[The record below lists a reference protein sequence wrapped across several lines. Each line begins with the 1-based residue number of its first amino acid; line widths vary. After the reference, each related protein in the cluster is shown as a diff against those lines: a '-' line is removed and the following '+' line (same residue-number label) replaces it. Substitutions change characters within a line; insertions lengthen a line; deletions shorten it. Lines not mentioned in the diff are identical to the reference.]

1 MANEV
6 RPSVA
11 GSEAAAAGRD
21 PPAGVGPPAGDT
33 TAAPLPGALPGAQ
46 PAVTIRESL
55 ARESVDHWWQRVRHE
70 RQVFALALIP
80 ALPAL
85 IVAGI
90 FLERAPMPPAARW
103 ASLILLAVCWIG
115 GALAVRAVVVH
126 PLRTLSNLIAGLRDG
141 DYTLRLRGARPD
153 DPLGLAL
160 LEANLFGDQLRTRRL
175 GEMEATALL
184 RTVMTE
190 IDVAVFA
197 FDEDGRL
204 RLVNRAGERLL
215 AQPGERLLGREA
227 AALQLAPALTGDVP
241 RVEDFALPGGAGR
254 WGVRRT
260 HIRRGGRSHTLLVL
274 TDLSRTLREEQL
286 AAWQRIVRV
295 LSHEINNSLAP
306 IQSIAY
312 TLREMVSRA
321 APPADLGGD
330 VSRGLAIIGS
340 RSEALSRFM
349 SAYARLA
356 QLPRPRLA
364 PMDVQGWVRRTATL
378 ETRVPV
384 HVANG
389 PSVRV
394 AGDADQLDQLLI
406 NLVRN
411 AADASLETGGG
422 LNLAWTAGDG
432 HVDVTVSDEGPGLTA
447 TTNLFVPFFTT
458 KPHGSGIGLAL
469 SRQIAEAHGGTLT
482 LANRDSAPGC
492 IATLHLPATGPV

>member
-1 MANEV
+1 MA
-6 RPSVA
+6 
-11 GSEAAAAGRD
+11 SEGPITT
-21 PPAGVGPPAGDT
+21 PPVVPASAVDR
-33 TAAPLPGALPGAQ
+33 APGAHGADPDAPRVAVD
-46 PAVTIRESL
+46 PAS
-55 ARESVDHWWQRVRHE
+55 AVDWAADDWWRRGRHE
-70 RQVFALALIP
+70 HRVFALALVS

-85 IVAGI
+85 IVAGV
-90 FLERAPMPPAARW
+90 FLGRASMPTAARW
-103 ASLILLAVCWIG
+103 AALLALGACWIG
-115 GALAVRAVVVH
+115 GAIAVRAVVVH
-126 PLRTLSNLIAGLRDG
+126 PLRTLSNMIAGLRDG

-153 DPLGLAL
+153 DALGLAL
-160 LEANLFGDQLRTRRL
+160 LETNLFGDELRTQRL

-197 FDEDGRL
+197 FDEGGLL

-215 AQPGERLLGREA
+215 AQSGERLIGREA
-227 AALQLAPALTGDVP
+227 AALQLAAALTGEVP

-306 IQSIAY
+306 IQSIAH
-312 TLREMVSRA
+312 TLSEMVTRQ
-321 APPADLGGD
+321 PPPPDLGGD
-330 VSRGLAIIGS
+330 VSRGLAIIGT
-340 RSEALSRFM
+340 RSEALARFM

-364 PMDVQGWVRRTATL
+364 PTDVESWVRRTATL

-384 HVANG
+384 HVGSG
-389 PSVRV
+389 PAVTV

-422 LNLAWTAGDG
+422 LAVAWTVDDG
-432 HVDVTVSDEGPGLTA
+432 HVDVTVADEGPGLTA
-447 TTNLFVPFFTT
+447 TANLFVPFFTT

-482 LANRDSAPGC
+482 LANRDGVTGC
-492 IATLHLPATGPV
+492 LATLRLPTVVPS

>member
-1 MANEV
+1 MASEV
-6 RPSVA
+6 RTQIPATPPAARGIPGVAVAEAAETNAPAPSVA
-11 GSEAAAAGRD
+11 AAQVSLEGE
-21 PPAGVGPPAGDT
+21 PA
-33 TAAPLPGALPGAQ
+33 
-46 PAVTIRESL
+46 
-55 ARESVDHWWQRVRHE
+55 DHWWQRVRHE
-70 RQVFALALIP
+70 RRVFALALLP

-85 IVAGI
+85 IVAAV
-90 FLERAPMPPAARW
+90 FLERTTMPAPARW
-103 ASLILLAVCWIG
+103 AALAALGAAWIG

-141 DYTLRLRGARPD
+141 DYTLRVRGARPD
-153 DPLGLAL
+153 DALGLTL
-160 LEANLFGDQLRTRRL
+160 LETNLFGDQLRTRRL

-215 AQPGERLLGREA
+215 AQPGERLIGREA
-227 AALQLAPALTGDVP
+227 AALQLASALTGEVP

-312 TLREMVSRA
+312 TLREMVTRQP
-321 APPADLGGD
+321 PPADLGGD

-364 PMDVQGWVRRTATL
+364 PMDVGSWVQRTATL

-384 HVANG
+384 HVDSG
-389 PSVRV
+389 PAVTI

-422 LNLAWTAGDG
+422 LAMAWTAGDG

-447 TTNLFVPFFTT
+447 TANLFVPFFTT
-458 KPHGSGIGLAL
+458 KPQGSGIGLAL

-482 LANRDSAPGC
+482 LANREGAPGC
-492 IATLHLPATGPV
+492 LATLRLPAAVPG

>member
-1 MANEV
+1 
-6 RPSVA
+6 
-11 GSEAAAAGRD
+11 
-21 PPAGVGPPAGDT
+21 
-33 TAAPLPGALPGAQ
+33 
-46 PAVTIRESL
+46 
-55 ARESVDHWWQRVRHE
+55 
-70 RQVFALALIP
+70 
-80 ALPAL
+80 
-85 IVAGI
+85 
-90 FLERAPMPPAARW
+90 
-103 ASLILLAVCWIG
+103 
-115 GALAVRAVVVH
+115 VVH

-141 DYTLRLRGARPD
+141 DYTLRVRGARPD
-153 DPLGLAL
+153 DALGLTL
-160 LEANLFGDQLRTRRL
+160 LETNLFGDQLRTRRL

-227 AALQLAPALTGDVP
+227 AALQLASALTGEVP

-286 AAWQRIVRV
+286 VAWQRIVRV

-312 TLREMVSRA
+312 TLREMVSRQP
-321 APPADLGGD
+321 PPADLGGD

-364 PMDVQGWVRRTATL
+364 PMDVGGWVQRTATL
-378 ETRVPV
+378 EARVPV
-384 HVANG
+384 RVESG
-389 PSVRV
+389 PVV
-394 AGDADQLDQLLI
+394 TIAGDADQLDQLLI

-422 LNLAWTAGDG
+422 LAMTWTAGDG

-447 TTNLFVPFFTT
+447 TANLFVPFFTT
-458 KPHGSGIGLAL
+458 KPQGSGIGLAL

-482 LANRDSAPGC
+482 LANRDGAPGC
-492 IATLHLPATGPV
+492 LATLRLPTAVPA

>member
-1 MANEV
+1 MASEV
-6 RPSVA
+6 RTQIPATPPPVRGVPGATVAEAADTAGAPSVTT
-11 GSEAAAAGRD
+11 GRVSPKGD
-21 PPAGVGPPAGDT
+21 PA
-33 TAAPLPGALPGAQ
+33 
-46 PAVTIRESL
+46 
-55 ARESVDHWWQRVRHE
+55 DHWWQRVRHE
-70 RQVFALALIP
+70 RQVFALALLP

-85 IVAGI
+85 IVAAV
-90 FLERAPMPPAARW
+90 FLERTTMPAPARW
-103 ASLILLAVCWIG
+103 AALAALGATWIG

-141 DYTLRLRGARPD
+141 DYTLRVRGARPD
-153 DPLGLAL
+153 DALGLTL
-160 LEANLFGDQLRTRRL
+160 LETNLFGDQLRTRRL

-215 AQPGERLLGREA
+215 AQPGERLIGREA
-227 AALQLAPALTGDVP
+227 AALQLASALTGEVP

-306 IQSIAY
+306 IQSIAH
-312 TLREMVSRA
+312 TLREMVTRQP
-321 APPADLGGD
+321 PPADLGGD

-364 PMDVQGWVRRTATL
+364 PMDVGSWVQRTATL

-384 HVANG
+384 HVDSG
-389 PSVRV
+389 PAVTI

-422 LNLAWTAGDG
+422 LAMAWTPGDG

-447 TTNLFVPFFTT
+447 TANLFVPFFTT
-458 KPHGSGIGLAL
+458 KPQGSGIGLAL

-482 LANRDSAPGC
+482 LANREGAPGC
-492 IATLHLPATGPV
+492 LATLRLPIAVPA

>member
-1 MANEV
+1 MASEV
-6 RPSVA
+6 RPSVRA
-11 GSEAAAAGRD
+11 PAAAAPAPAGRA
-21 PPAGVGPPAGDT
+21 PPAAVVPSAEDPGAI
-33 TAAPLPGALPGAQ
+33 AAPVVTDHGLRARGPG
-46 PAVTIRESL
+46 
-55 ARESVDHWWQRVRHE
+55 DHWWQRVRHE
-70 RQVFALALIP
+70 HQVFALALLP

-85 IVAGI
+85 IAATF
-90 FLERAPMPPAARW
+90 FLERARMPAAARW
-103 ASLILLAVCWIG
+103 SALLALAVCWIG

-153 DPLGLAL
+153 DALGLAL
-160 LEANLFGDQLRTRRL
+160 LETNLFGDQLRTRRL

-197 FDEDGRL
+197 FDEDERL

-215 AQPGERLLGREA
+215 AQPGERLIGREA
-227 AALQLAPALTGDVP
+227 AALQLAPALTGEVP

-312 TLREMVSRA
+312 TLREMVSRQ
-321 APPADLGGD
+321 PPPSGLADD

-356 QLPRPRLA
+356 QLPRPRLS
-364 PMDVQGWVRRTATL
+364 PMDVDGWVRRTATL

-384 HVANG
+384 HVDSG
-389 PSVRV
+389 PAVTV

-422 LNLAWTAGDG
+422 LGLAWTIGDG
-432 HVDVTVSDEGPGLTA
+432 HVEVTVSDEGPGLAATA
-447 TTNLFVPFFTT
+447 NLFVPFFTT
-458 KPHGSGIGLAL
+458 KPQGSGIGLAL

-482 LANRDSAPGC
+482 LVNREGAPGC
-492 IATLHLPATGPV
+492 IATLRLPAAMPA

>member
-1 MANEV
+1 MASDV
-6 RPSVA
+6 RTQIPA
-11 GSEAAAAGRD
+11 T
-21 PPAGVGPPAGDT
+21 PPAARSAPGD
-33 TAAPLPGALPGAQ
+33 
-46 PAVTIRESL
+46 AVTEAGGSRAGAPPVPAERVSPEGES
-55 ARESVDHWWQRVRHE
+55 SDHWWQRVRHE
-70 RQVFALALIP
+70 RRVFALALFP

-85 IVAGI
+85 IVAAV
-90 FLERAPMPPAARW
+90 FLERTTMPAAARW
-103 ASLILLAVCWIG
+103 AALVALGTAWIG

-141 DYTLRLRGARPD
+141 DYTLRVRGARPD
-153 DPLGLAL
+153 DALGLTL
-160 LEANLFGDQLRTRRL
+160 LETNLFGDQLRTRRL

-215 AQPGERLLGREA
+215 AQPGERLIGREA
-227 AALQLAPALTGDVP
+227 AALQLASALTGEVP

-312 TLREMVSRA
+312 TLREMVSRQ
-321 APPADLGGD
+321 PPPTDLGGD

-364 PMDVQGWVRRTATL
+364 PMDVGSWVQRTATL

-384 HVANG
+384 HVDSG
-389 PSVRV
+389 PVLTI
-394 AGDADQLDQLLI
+394 AGDADQLEQLLI

-422 LNLAWTAGDG
+422 LAMAWTAGDG
-432 HVDVTVSDEGPGLTA
+432 HVDVTVSDDGPGLTA
-447 TTNLFVPFFTT
+447 TANLFVPFFTT
-458 KPHGSGIGLAL
+458 KPQGSGIGLAL

-482 LANRDSAPGC
+482 LANRDGVPGC
-492 IATLHLPATGPV
+492 LATLRLPTSVPA

>member
-1 MANEV
+1 MPSDARTQVPATPPAARGTPGVAVTQGGETGHGAA
-6 RPSVA
+6 SVA
-11 GSEAAAAGRD
+11 TASVATADVSAASES
-21 PPAGVGPPAGDT
+21 P
-33 TAAPLPGALPGAQ
+33 
-46 PAVTIRESL
+46 
-55 ARESVDHWWQRVRHE
+55 DHWWQRVRHE
-70 RQVFALALIP
+70 RRVFALALLP

-85 IVAGI
+85 IVAVV
-90 FLERAPMPPAARW
+90 FLDRTTMPAPARW
-103 ASLILLAVCWIG
+103 AALAALGATWIG

-141 DYTLRLRGARPD
+141 DYTLRVRGARPD
-153 DPLGLAL
+153 DALGLTL
-160 LEANLFGDQLRTRRL
+160 LETNLFGDQLRTRRL

-197 FDEDGRL
+197 FDEDGLL

-215 AQPGERLLGREA
+215 AQPGERLIGREA
-227 AALQLAPALTGDVP
+227 AALQLAPALTGEVP

-312 TLREMVSRA
+312 TLREMVSRQP
-321 APPADLGGD
+321 PPADLGGD

-364 PMDVQGWVRRTATL
+364 PMDVGAWVQRTATL
-378 ETRVPV
+378 ETRAPV
-384 HVANG
+384 HVVTG
-389 PSVRV
+389 PAVTIP
-394 AGDADQLDQLLI
+394 GDADQLDQLLI

-422 LNLAWTAGDG
+422 VVLAWITADG
-432 HVDVTVSDEGPGLTA
+432 HVDVTVSDDGPGLAATA
-447 TTNLFVPFFTT
+447 NLFVPFFTT
-458 KPHGSGIGLAL
+458 KPQGSGIGLAL

-482 LANRDSAPGC
+482 LANRDGAAGC
-492 IATLHLPATGPV
+492 LATLRLPAAGPA

>member
-1 MANEV
+1 MPSEV
-6 RPSVA
+6 RPPVSPVLVAPAGRAPPGSVA
-11 GSEAAAAGRD
+11 APADDPAADAGANPPAAA
-21 PPAGVGPPAGDT
+21 
-33 TAAPLPGALPGAQ
+33 
-46 PAVTIRESL
+46 TIRDSL
-55 ARESVDHWWQRVRHE
+55 ARESSAHWWQRVRHE
-70 RQVFALALIP
+70 RQVFALSLLP

-85 IVAGI
+85 AVAAF
-90 FLERAPMPPAARW
+90 FLARAPMPPAARW
-103 ASLILLAVCWIG
+103 ATLLLLAGCWIG

-197 FDEDGRL
+197 FDEDGLL

-215 AQPGERLLGREA
+215 SQPGERLIGREA
-227 AALQLAPALTGDVP
+227 AALQLAPALTGEVP

-312 TLREMVSRA
+312 TLREMVSRP
-321 APPADLGGD
+321 APPADLAGD

-364 PMDVQGWVRRTATL
+364 PMDVESWVRRTATL

-389 PSVRV
+389 PPVTV

-411 AADASLETGGG
+411 AADASLETSGG
-422 LNLAWTAGDG
+422 LGMAWTVGDA

-447 TTNLFVPFFTT
+447 TANLFVPFFTT

-469 SRQIAEAHGGTLT
+469 SRQIAEAHGGALT
-482 LANRDSAPGC
+482 LANREGAPGC
-492 IATLHLPATGPV
+492 IATLRLPIAGQG